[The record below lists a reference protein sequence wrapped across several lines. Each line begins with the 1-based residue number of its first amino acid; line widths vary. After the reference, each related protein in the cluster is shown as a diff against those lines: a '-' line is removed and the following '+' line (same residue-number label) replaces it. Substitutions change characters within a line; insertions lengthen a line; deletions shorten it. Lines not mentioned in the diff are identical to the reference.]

1 MIAFDTNVL
10 VRLLVEDYLRQLAT
24 ARKTLQLAADNE
36 ELVFLGDVVLAELE
50 WVLESAYSV
59 PRTRILEAVQR
70 LVSDPRFEF
79 EDRSRIE
86 RALGEYQK
94 GKGDLSDYLLGQRA
108 ESVQARTTFTFD
120 RALRGETSFTL
131 LNG

>member
-1 MIAFDTNVL
+1 M
-10 VRLLVEDYLRQLAT
+10 
-24 ARKTLQLAADNE
+24 
-36 ELVFLGDVVLAELE
+36 GDVVLAELE

-59 PRTRILEAVQR
+59 PRTRILEAVQT

-108 ESVQARTTFTFD
+108 QSMQARTIFTFD
-120 RALRGETSFTL
+120 RTLRDEACFSL
-131 LNG
+131 LRA